1 MIKRETRDE
10 LHIEQSKSACCQS
23 FWDFSRALLCSV
35 MFTLG
40 FNILL
45 FSIFK
50 SLSVSVFTVTAVEA
64 PIICVLILLF
74 RGKRG
79 TVAVSLYCA
88 AVFLFSILFFGSI
101 RSGLDALTN
110 DCIALLIK
118 LTGKIHLD
126 VQSEPADTL
135 PFLILLCSIIS
146 AASAKLFSSGRRIAA
161 YAVILFGTVLSASG
175 IAQSPVGA
183 VLIIA
188 SGITHLAAGSL
199 SVPHFQKKGAK
210 LTCAVVPL
218 LLASAVLLGSLPMR
232 SFCSNSRLNALSS
245 SLSIWLHR
253 AVYDETT
260 NSMPEGRLSPLRARN
275 TSETPAIA
283 VTSETI
289 QSGYFRG
296 MVGEVYTGTSWES
309 LPNKELAKYND
320 LFYWLHSDGFFAQS
334 QLSSAAAAVGAD
346 GGNACA
352 KSKVDIELISAC
364 RRYLYLPY
372 NAAAGKLLDED
383 RIGDS
388 ACIRKNNT
396 GRVFSIECS
405 SVPSAPQLRRMLKD
419 TNGDSVEKYLSDERA
434 YAQFVYETSLLLT
447 PEATA
452 AMAEIFG
459 EAPPALA
466 LSDILPLVL
475 SALKENITYDETV
488 KTDCGTNDFAA
499 YVLRVGKR
507 GYSVH
512 YAACAAVMLRYFG
525 VPSRY
530 VEGYYINAETA
541 AARSVSGRVVLT
553 EADAHAWA
561 EYYLDGI
568 GWIPFETTPGF
579 EGSDSAFSGNDRRT
593 DDSSDP
599 SDNTEAPNEPD
610 SSGDREDTYQND
622 NLPDI
627 RLARPQKNLNRINS
641 TKLAKALILAFI
653 PILLLLTAALIVFLA
668 VRRIRFRRAFKKMLN
683 AEPNEAIAL
692 MFGYLNM
699 FMAACGLDISKID
712 SRYSELNAE
721 AVFSN
726 HKMTAE
732 QKEDMQTYIE
742 SEVDKYRSSRSF
754 FGRLRDR
761 YIACVYI

>member
-1 MIKRETRDE
+1 
-10 LHIEQSKSACCQS
+10 
-23 FWDFSRALLCSV
+23 
-35 MFTLG
+35 
-40 FNILL
+40 
-45 FSIFK
+45 
-50 SLSVSVFTVTAVEA
+50 
-64 PIICVLILLF
+64 
-74 RGKRG
+74 
-79 TVAVSLYCA
+79 
-88 AVFLFSILFFGSI
+88 
-101 RSGLDALTN
+101 
-110 DCIALLIK
+110 
-118 LTGKIHLD
+118 
-126 VQSEPADTL
+126 
-135 PFLILLCSIIS
+135 
-146 AASAKLFSSGRRIAA
+146 
-161 YAVILFGTVLSASG
+161 
-175 IAQSPVGA
+175 
-183 VLIIA
+183 
-188 SGITHLAAGSL
+188 
-199 SVPHFQKKGAK
+199 
-210 LTCAVVPL
+210 
-218 LLASAVLLGSLPMR
+218 
-232 SFCSNSRLNALSS
+232 
-245 SLSIWLHR
+245 
-253 AVYDETT
+253 
-260 NSMPEGRLSPLRARN
+260 
-275 TSETPAIA
+275 
-283 VTSETI
+283 
-289 QSGYFRG
+289 
-296 MVGEVYTGTSWES
+296 
-309 LPNKELAKYND
+309 
-320 LFYWLHSDGFFAQS
+320 
-334 QLSSAAAAVGAD
+334 
-346 GGNACA
+346 
-352 KSKVDIELISAC
+352 
-364 RRYLYLPY
+364 
-372 NAAAGKLLDED
+372 
-383 RIGDS
+383 
-388 ACIRKNNT
+388 
-396 GRVFSIECS
+396 
-405 SVPSAPQLRRMLKD
+405 MLKD

-499 YVLRVGKR
+499 YVLQVGKR

-512 YAACAAVMLRYFG
+512 YAACAAIMLRYFG

-541 AARSVSGRVVLT
+541 AARCVSGRVVLT

-683 AEPNEAIAL
+683 AEPNESIAL

-712 SRYSELNAE
+712 SRCSELNAE

-726 HKMTAE
+726 HEMTAE